1 MIGISF
7 NKWTI
12 SGVDKYKYRRIYI
25 RGFWTPFITVKKR
38 EPTRQRLLYNR
49 AKVRRVKEIQEG
61 IYKDLADS
69 LPLEQREYKRGL
81 VNGLKAADKILFHT
95 MGYYIQKPGETDA
108 IQGLRPGSE
117 TEQDQASDS
126 NTQDPA

>member
-7 NKWTI
+7 SNWSI

-25 RGFWTPFITVKKR
+25 RGFWTPFVTVKKR
-38 EPTRQRLLYNR
+38 EPTRQRLIYNR
-49 AKVRRVKEIQEG
+49 AKVCRVREIQEA

-69 LPLEQREYKRGL
+69 LPPEQKEYKRGL
-81 VNGLKAADKILFHT
+81 VNGLKAAEKILFHT
-95 MGYYIQKPGETDA
+95 MGDYIQKPGETDA
-108 IQGLRPGSE
+108 IQGLRSGSE

-126 NTQDPA
+126 YT